1 MPDIDV
7 KPRSR
12 VVTDG
17 IEATTSRGMLRAV
30 GMGDED
36 WEKPQIG
43 IASSW
48 NEITPC
54 NLSLDR
60 LAQGAK
66 EGVHSGGGYPLQFG
80 TISVSD
86 GISMGHEGMHFSL
99 VSREVI
105 ADSVETV
112 VNAERLDGTVLLAGC
127 DKSLPG
133 MLMAAARLDLA
144 SVFLYAG
151 SVMPGYVK
159 QADGTM
165 KEVTIIDSFEGV
177 GACKAGTMS
186 EEELKKIECAIVPG
200 EGACGGMYTANTMA
214 SVAEALG
221 MSLPGSAAPPSAD
234 RRRDYYA
241 HRSGEAVVNML
252 RHGITA
258 RQILTKEAFE
268 NAIAVAMALGGSTNV
283 VLHLLAI
290 AHEAEVELSLDD
302 FNRIGSKVPHLADM
316 KPFGK
321 YVMVDVDRNGGI
333 PVIMKALLDAGLL
346 HGDVMTV
353 TGKTLAE
360 NLAEIDPP
368 ALDGEV
374 FRTLDN
380 PIHAT
385 GGLTILQGSFA
396 PEGAVVK
403 TAGFDAEVFEGPA
416 RVFDRERAAMDA
428 LTEGQIQKGDVV
440 VIRYEGPKGGP
451 GMREMLAITAA
462 IKGAGL
468 GKDVLLL
475 TDGRFSGGT
484 TGLCIGHIA
493 PEAVDAG
500 PVAFVRDGDR
510 IRVDI
515 AARSLD
521 LLVDDAELEA
531 REQAGPRC
539 PRATPAESSRSSRS
553 SSSPPPRARSRASVD
568 TRTIATS
575 PGKEHLM
582 PTEATPLSAAAGA
595 RRTPEILTGSGAVLR
610 TLEHLG
616 ITDVFGLPGGAI
628 IPFYDELM
636 ASTTIRHVLVRHEQG
651 AGHAAEGYASA
662 SGKVGV
668 AIATSG
674 PGATNLVTA
683 IADAYMDSVPFIAI
697 TGQVFSTL
705 MGTDAFQEA
714 DIVGITMPITKHSF
728 LVTDPA
734 DVPATLAAA
743 HLIATTGRPGPVL
756 VDITKDAQ
764 QKSAPYVWPPK
775 IDLPGYRPVTKAHG
789 KQIAAAAQLLAEA
802 ERPVLYVGGGVVR
815 SGATAE
821 LLRFAEATGAPVVT
835 TLMARGAFPDSHPQH
850 LGMPGMHGTVP
861 AVLGLQDSDLI
872 IALGA
877 RFDDRV
883 TGKADEF
890 APNAKVVH
898 VDIDPAEISK
908 IRFADVPIVGDAREV
923 LVDLLDAWN
932 GVPADER
939 ASTADWWTKLDQLRT
954 DFPLGYAEPTDG
966 LLAPQAIIR
975 RIGELSGPRPC
986 TPPVSVSTRCG
997 RRSSSSTSGRTPG

>member
-36 WEKPQIG
+36 WDKPQIG

-112 VNAERLDGTVLLAGC
+112 MMAERLDGSVLLAGC

-159 QADGTM
+159 QPDGTE
-165 KEVTIIDSFEGV
+165 KQVTIIDSFEGV
-177 GACKAGTMS
+177 GACKAGTMT

-214 SVAEALG
+214 SLAEALG

-252 RHGITA
+252 RKGITA
-258 RQILTKEAFE
+258 RQILTREAFE
-268 NAIAVAMALGGSTNV
+268 NAITVLMALGGSTNA

-290 AHEAEVELSLDD
+290 AHEAEVELTLDD
-302 FNRIGSKVPHLADM
+302 FNRIGSKVPHIADM
-316 KPFGK
+316 KPFGQ

-333 PVIMKALLDAGLL
+333 PVVMKALLDAGLL
-346 HGDVMTV
+346 HGDCLTV
-353 TGKTLAE
+353 TGGTVAE
-360 NLAEIDPP
+360 NLAAIDPP
-368 ALDGEV
+368 ELDGKV
-374 FRTLDN
+374 MRKLDD

-385 GGLTILQGSFA
+385 GGLTILQGTFA

-403 TAGFDAEVFEGPA
+403 TAGFDAEVFQGPA

-428 LTEGQIQKGDVV
+428 LTEGRVQKGDVV

-500 PVAFVRDGDR
+500 PVAFVRDGDQ

-515 AARSLD
+515 AARTLD
-521 LLVDDAELEA
+521 LLVDPAELEA
-531 REQAGPRC
+531 RRTGWAPL
-539 PRATPAESSRSSRS
+539 
-553 SSSPPPRARSRASVD
+553 PPRY
-568 TRTIATS
+568 TRGVLA
-575 PGKEHLM
+575 KYAKLVQ
-582 PTEATPLSAAAGA
+582 SAAN
-595 RRTPEILTGSGAVLR
+595 GAV
-610 TLEHLG
+610 
-616 ITDVFGLPGGAI
+616 
-628 IPFYDELM
+628 
-636 ASTTIRHVLVRHEQG
+636 
-651 AGHAAEGYASA
+651 
-662 SGKVGV
+662 
-668 AIATSG
+668 
-674 PGATNLVTA
+674 
-683 IADAYMDSVPFIAI
+683 
-697 TGQVFSTL
+697 TG
-705 MGTDAFQEA
+705 
-714 DIVGITMPITKHSF
+714 
-728 LVTDPA
+728 
-734 DVPATLAAA
+734 
-743 HLIATTGRPGPVL
+743 
-756 VDITKDAQ
+756 
-764 QKSAPYVWPPK
+764 
-775 IDLPGYRPVTKAHG
+775 
-789 KQIAAAAQLLAEA
+789 
-802 ERPVLYVGGGVVR
+802 
-815 SGATAE
+815 
-821 LLRFAEATGAPVVT
+821 
-835 TLMARGAFPDSHPQH
+835 
-850 LGMPGMHGTVP
+850 
-861 AVLGLQDSDLI
+861 
-872 IALGA
+872 
-877 RFDDRV
+877 
-883 TGKADEF
+883 
-890 APNAKVVH
+890 
-898 VDIDPAEISK
+898 
-908 IRFADVPIVGDAREV
+908 
-923 LVDLLDAWN
+923 
-932 GVPADER
+932 
-939 ASTADWWTKLDQLRT
+939 
-954 DFPLGYAEPTDG
+954 
-966 LLAPQAIIR
+966 
-975 RIGELSGPRPC
+975 
-986 TPPVSVSTRCG
+986 
-997 RRSSSSTSGRTPG
+997 